1 MSVPKNSPA
10 ERTAAPKFDEQKVI
24 SVLRLQARRKL
35 LLALAADGP
44 QTGADLMHIGRSKG
58 WCPGPES
65 AIDATIK
72 NLELLM
78 DAGLVL
84 RDEDANDRRKNI
96 YRLTPEVKVTKD
108 ADETIFD
115 FDFMIV
121 GLGPDGN

>member
-1 MSVPKNSPA
+1 MSVPKNSSA
-10 ERTAAPKFDEQKVI
+10 ERVAAPKFDEQKVT

-44 QTGADLMHIGRSKG
+44 QTGADLMHKGRSRS
-58 WCPGPES
+58 WCPGPRQ

-96 YRLTPEVKVTKD
+96 YRLSPEVKVARD

-115 FDFMIV
+115 FDFIIV
-121 GLGPDGN
+121 ELGPDGN